1 MTHTPDDDRHP
12 VLPEAEPW
20 SADGGPHGVLA
31 LHGFTGNPS
40 SMRGVAEAAAS
51 AGFAVE
57 LPRLPGHGTHVDD
70 MIETTFGDWAAEA
83 DRAYAALAARCKRVV
98 VAGLSMGG
106 ALSAWLAV
114 QHPEIAGVVLINT
127 PVQVPPELADGVRAL
142 VETGQETMDAIGG
155 DVADPEVGESSYD
168 KTPLRPLLTLI
179 EAGQQLL
186 PRLREIR
193 CPALIMTS
201 PNDHVVNP
209 ADSDVIAEAVGGPV
223 ERVTLERS
231 YHVATID
238 YDRDIVRERA
248 VEFARRVTA

>member
-1 MTHTPDDDRHP
+1 MTRTPEDDQHP

-20 SADGGPHGVLA
+20 SADGGPNGALV

-40 SMRGVAEAAAS
+40 SMRGVAEALAA

-70 MIETTFGDWAAEA
+70 MIETTFADWATEA
-83 DRAYAALAARCKRVV
+83 DRAYASLAARCKRVAV
-98 VAGLSMGG
+98 VGLSMGG
-106 ALSAWLAV
+106 ALTAWLAV
-114 QHPEIAGVVLINT
+114 QHPEIAGIVLINT
-127 PVQVPPELADGVRAL
+127 PAQVPPEMAEAVRMM
-142 VETGQETMDAIGG
+142 VDTGAETMDSIGN

-168 KTPLRPLLTLI
+168 KTPLRPLLSLI
-179 EAGQQLL
+179 ETGAELL
-186 PRLREIR
+186 PRLGEIR
-193 CPALIMTS
+193 CPVLIMTS

-209 ADSDVIAEAVGGPV
+209 ADSDVLAASVGGSV

-231 YHVATID
+231 FHVAPID

-248 VEFARRVTA
+248 VEFVQRVTA